1 MSNYTQLVKSLAN
14 ALSPAGLAVSQ
25 PFPVQ
30 RYNNDPACSPY
41 PLPTF
46 DRSHSTLAI
55 LVYNSKS
62 IWEPFIAYL
71 AQDPASRLEGAIVHL
86 SRISQGC
93 PSNLPSFKGTSNPLD
108 DFAAKTIESALL
120 NIVPST
126 TQYLIRYPHNTGKE
140 FVHFQR
146 LCHLSGT
153 AYRNPNCFLCV
164 HPIHGP
170 WMALR
175 AVIVLDMDGPSPDEA
190 FEEPT
195 NPYPA
200 GDEAVRERCSNLQQ
214 EVDVDAAPIAVALNR
229 RWHELVEIRDLV
241 GGFLGDRVGIHRYDE
256 LQLNYHYSK
265 EKKYLR
271 EAVGQLKETQ
281 C

>member
-1 MSNYTQLVKSLAN
+1 MSNYKQLVKSLAN

-62 IWEPFIAYL
+62 IWDPFIAYL
-71 AQDPASRLEGAIVHL
+71 AQDPASRLEG
-86 SRISQGC
+86 
-93 PSNLPSFKGTSNPLD
+93 TSNPLD
-108 DFAAKTIESALL
+108 DYAAKTIESALL
-120 NIVPST
+120 NTVPSK

-195 NPYPA
+195 NPYPE
-200 GDEAVRERCSNLQQ
+200 GDEAVRERCSKLQQ

-271 EAVGQLKETQ
+271 EAVGQLNERQ
-281 C
+281 N